1 MFLFFNRVTCFIL
14 NDFKLFQHFV
24 DDGEEGG
31 FGHGTTLDALIDC
44 DNFVELFH
52 LVSLAETIEEEF
64 DFVLKLGRKGV
75 ALSGRHSCA
84 SASANGDDFLG
95 LGANF
100 FQSLFLL
107 LGIDCTFNES
117 NIKFIEY
124 VLGLKDARMA
134 DVEYFS
140 PGLEVII
147 HDLGEDDRAIF
158 ATGEGEPSDAELFLW
173 CFHIL
178 AS

>member
-1 MFLFFNRVTCFIL
+1 MICFIL

-24 DDGEEGG
+24 DDGEKGG
-31 FGHGTTLDALIDC
+31 FGHGATLDAFVDG

-64 DFVLKLGRKGV
+64 DFVLEFWRKGIALGRGHP
-75 ALSGRHSCA
+75 GA
-84 SASANGDDFLG
+84 STGADRDDFLG
-95 LGANF
+95 LGADF

-117 NIKFIEY
+117 NIEFIEY